1 MNVKEET
8 NRGSIVERQHMRAV
22 EADARHESE
31 AGNNLRWPMEKKKM
45 CGPPVTVTV
54 RLEADVPSQRL
65 RSTDRIRSCRPGPRS
80 RGPC

>member
-54 RLEADVPSQRL
+54 RLDV
-65 RSTDRIRSCRPGPRS
+65 RSGCAESATTEHGPY
-80 RGPC
+80 PELQAWP